1 MEIPTVENLRTAFAQ
16 SIIATMATQVATYM
30 RLAAHPD
37 AQFGDFLDAVERN
50 AVIGDD
56 AAHRLHRRLNMPK
69 GSDSPIVQRSYW
81 EQVLVERGIPI
92 TAPFGARPATAA
104 MTAATAEAVVP
115 AAATAASVTAAV
127 SEAELKV
134 S

>member
-1 MEIPTVENLRTAFAQ
+1 METPTVETLRAAFAQ

-37 AQFGDFLDAVERN
+37 AQFGDFLDALERN

-56 AAHRLHRRLNMPK
+56 ASHRLHRRLNLPS
-69 GSDSPIVQRSYW
+69 GSGSPIVQRSYW
-81 EQVLVERGIPI
+81 EQVLAERGIPI
-92 TAPFGARPATAA
+92 TSPFLARPGVAT
-104 MTAATAEAVVP
+104 TP
-115 AAATAASVTAAV
+115 AAAPEAAV
-127 SEAELKV
+127 PAVGPKPELKA